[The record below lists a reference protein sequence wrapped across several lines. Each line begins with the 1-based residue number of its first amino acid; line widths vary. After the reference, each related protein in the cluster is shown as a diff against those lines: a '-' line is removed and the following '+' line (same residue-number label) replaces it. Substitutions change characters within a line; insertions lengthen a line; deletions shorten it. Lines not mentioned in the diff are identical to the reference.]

1 MYPKIVARCMIVIT
15 KNRESERNVLICYRN
30 VTNVYFSLRILLNRQ
45 NEGNN
50 CKCKLVFSLYRV
62 SFRRMRL
69 NDRQL
74 SCVESVTNGIG
85 LLCLKQADQVCLF
98 TPTVDSH
105 LRLHLLSFIL
115 SHPEWS
121 AQRELRLSRCA

>member
-1 MYPKIVARCMIVIT
+1 MIVIT

-50 CKCKLVFSLYRV
+50 CKYKLVFSLYRV

-105 LRLHLLSFIL
+105 L
-115 SHPEWS
+115 
-121 AQRELRLSRCA
+121 